1 MIKRVFYNSS
11 LPRSGST
18 LIQNILGQN
27 PDLYASPSSG
37 MFDLFMQSR
46 ESFTYGENFQAQ
58 NREETLLG
66 YKSFLKSGIN
76 GYYEGITNKPYAI
89 DKCRGW
95 LAEYKFVNEYDPN
108 PKIICVIRDLRS
120 IFSSLEKRYRNNPL
134 LHFSVTDWSDHRGI
148 NTMQRIHNLAIA
160 PIMQGQMSGINQ
172 MILERYG
179 DKIHFVKFEELC
191 KFPNET
197 MEELYNYLE
206 LPYYQHDFDNIEQIT
221 FEHDAFRNPYAHH
234 IIQNKL
240 TTIKEDYI
248 EILGEEAS
256 NYIVNNYK
264 WFYKYFNYKI

>member
-27 PDLYASPSSG
+27 PDLYTSPSSG
-37 MFDLFMQSR
+37 MFDLLMQTR

-76 GYYEGITNKPYAI
+76 GYYTGITTKPYAI
-89 DKCRGW
+89 DKYRGW
-95 LAEYKFVNEYDPN
+95 LAEYKFINEYDPN
-108 PKIICVIRDLRS
+108 PKIFCVIRDLRS

-134 LHFSVTDWSDHRGI
+134 LHFGVTDWLDHRGI